1 MANEEQIITLV
12 NGTKLAPLEPEEKV
26 QLEQELQTVLEKYQ
40 ATYLPVIK
48 EDKTLSHITQKASL
62 FLLKIISKSDGE
74 TETTKTD

>member
-40 ATYLPVIK
+40 ATYLPVIQ

>member
-1 MANEEQIITLV
+1 MANEEQTTTLTD
-12 NGTKLAPLEPEEKV
+12 GTKLAPLEPEEKV